1 MGRHLLIDESLCTG
15 CGLCSSVCIRDGI
28 SVVGEKAR
36 ENGSGSC
43 FDCGQ
48 CEAVC
53 PKDAIRLVRY
63 EGREPEEYDQSE
75 KVIEYGDMVEFL
87 NRRRSCRLFV
97 GERLDEDEVAKLFEA
112 VRNTPTAMNS
122 MGVEYVLLTDRMP
135 DFLRHIAIIL
145 EPERARFPR
154 IDQFC
159 SMEDPGRL
167 GRHPLIWD
175 ATQAILAFSE
185 VPADSVIAMGRIEMA
200 AYTMGLGGFYS
211 LWIQKADEVDH
222 EALMDFFPDVPR
234 TKRMNCVFVIGH
246 PKTRYRR
253 TVPRDDAVVHRY

>member
-1 MGRHLLIDESLCTG
+1 MGSHLLIDSGKCIG
-15 CGLCSSVCIRDGI
+15 CGQCVQVCIRDNLAVSDG
-28 SVVGEKAR
+28 KAH
-36 ENGSGSC
+36 EIGGPC

-53 PKDAIRLVRY
+53 PRDAIRLVRY

-75 KVIEYGDMVEFL
+75 KVIEYRDMVEFL

-135 DFLRHIAIIL
+135 DFLRHIARIL

-234 TKRMNCVFVIGH
+234 SKRMNCVFVIGH

-253 TVPRDDAVVHRY
+253 TVPRDDPKVHRY